1 MLSNRYFSSEKSTL
15 VENEKIIT
23 DDKELAK
30 VINDVFSNIM
40 KTLNNPQINSNASN
54 FENVK
59 EPTLT
64 IPAPIPNKEK
74 KLT

>member
-40 KTLNNPQINSNASN
+40 KTLNNPQINRSASN
-54 FENVK
+54 FENVR
-59 EPTLT
+59 EPALT

-74 KLT
+74 KLS

>member
-30 VINDVFSNIM
+30 VINDVFSNII
-40 KTLNNPQINSNASN
+40 KTLNNPQINHSASN
-54 FENVK
+54 FENVR

-64 IPAPIPNKEK
+64 LPAPIPDKEK

>member
-30 VINDVFSNIM
+30 V
-40 KTLNNPQINSNASN
+40 NSKRLK
-54 FENVK
+54 VIQ
-59 EPTLT
+59 L
-64 IPAPIPNKEK
+64 
-74 KLT
+74 